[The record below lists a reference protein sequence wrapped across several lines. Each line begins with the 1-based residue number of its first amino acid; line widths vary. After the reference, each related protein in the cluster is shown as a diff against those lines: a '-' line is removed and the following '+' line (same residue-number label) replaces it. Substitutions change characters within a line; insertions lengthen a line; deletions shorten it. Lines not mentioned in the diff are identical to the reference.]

1 MRNCSREDEP
11 RGMPKP
17 WAHGWCGWWGERGG
31 GGVFR
36 NAMIKISNPD
46 LKSRP
51 PMQRHE
57 S

>member
-1 MRNCSREDEP
+1 MDHVVCLN
-11 RGMPKP
+11 
-17 WAHGWCGWWGERGG
+17 HGRMDGVDGGGRGG
-31 GGVFR
+31 GVEGGVFR
-36 NAMIKISNPD
+36 NAIIMVTSNQD